1 MINSREEQIMLEE
14 AARLQLQLQGETDN
28 HQIRLAVQNGMER
41 GKSGSKR
48 IALMKGSFYGLA
60 AAAVVA
66 FVLFII
72 PVWHAGQQTPVDT
85 GPVDWG
91 VLEPFREFNS
101 YDINAPTFE
110 SAVRND
116 YVQLL
121 DNGVEV
127 DGYLITLNAVTADEN
142 RIVLLYTAE
151 TSNDQEIYGFSSS
164 RMLDVQTESWLNR
177 TGGIGAH
184 AKINGEDNYHKYY
197 GKSEFELDRSR
208 PFPEQLEAD
217 FLIASVDPGK
227 MDDPKTGTIM
237 ADIHY
242 SPRIKLAIKLDQR
255 FKEMKTEVIYPN
267 KEFQIEGH
275 EVVLSR
281 VEMSPLMIKVRY
293 ELKNEED
300 YEWEVRQKVF
310 EYFSGMVTARSG
322 AGTVQLPMGIGAG
335 LVDGYEHIFS
345 SNQLDDPDSLLLE
358 IKSGLGID
366 MFVKQFELLE

>member
-48 IALMKGSFYGLA
+48 NSLMKGAFYGVA
-60 AAAVVA
+60 VAAVVA

-72 PVWHAGQQTPVDT
+72 PVWHADQQIPVNT
-85 GPVDWG
+85 EPQDWG
-91 VLEPFREFNS
+91 VLEPFREFIS
-101 YDINAPTFE
+101 YKNNAETFE

-142 RIVLLYTAE
+142 RIILLYTAE

-164 RMLDVQTESWLNR
+164 RMLDVQTGNRLNR

-184 AKINGEDNYHKYY
+184 AKLNGEEDYHKYY

-242 SPRIKLAIKLDQR
+242 SPRIKFVIDLDQK
-255 FKEMKTEVIYPN
+255 FKETKTEVIYPN

-293 ELKNEED
+293 ELKNEDD
-300 YEWEVRQKVF
+300 YKWEVRQRVF
-310 EYFSGMVTARSG
+310 DYFFGTIASRSG
-322 AGTVQLPMGIGAG
+322 SRTVELPMNTGAG
-335 LVDGYEHIFS
+335 LSNGYEQVFA
-345 SNQLDDPDSLLLE
+345 SNRLDHPDSLLLE

-366 MFVKQFELLE
+366 MFVKQFELLK